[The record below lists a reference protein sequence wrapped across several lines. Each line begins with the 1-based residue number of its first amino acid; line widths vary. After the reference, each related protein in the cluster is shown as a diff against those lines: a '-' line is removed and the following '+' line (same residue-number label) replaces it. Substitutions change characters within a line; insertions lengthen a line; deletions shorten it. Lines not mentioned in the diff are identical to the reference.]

1 MEVKAMEALKF
12 YQGTSPV
19 LRSIFNDFWGDQC
32 YQPVI
37 RNHNTPL
44 LNIKETENEFE
55 ITFAAPGFA
64 KDDFNVSVEENVLTV
79 SSEKKNDKEVTAE
92 KGTYSRKEYSYQ
104 SFSRSLTLPQG
115 KVDTQSISA
124 TYINGIL
131 TVMLPKKEEAKPQP
145 VKLIEIK

>member
-12 YQGTSPV
+12 YQGASPV

-32 YQPVI
+32 YQPIV

-44 LNIKETENEFE
+44 LNIKETESEYE
-55 ITFAAPGFA
+55 ITLAAPGFA
-64 KDDFNVSVEENVLTV
+64 KDDFKVSVEEDVLTV
-79 SSEKKNDKEVTAE
+79 SSEKKDEKEESAE

-115 KVDTQSISA
+115 KVDTQAISA
-124 TYINGIL
+124 TYVNGIL
-131 TVMLPKKEEAKPQP
+131 TVVLPKKEEAKPQP
-145 VKLIEIK
+145 VKLIDIK